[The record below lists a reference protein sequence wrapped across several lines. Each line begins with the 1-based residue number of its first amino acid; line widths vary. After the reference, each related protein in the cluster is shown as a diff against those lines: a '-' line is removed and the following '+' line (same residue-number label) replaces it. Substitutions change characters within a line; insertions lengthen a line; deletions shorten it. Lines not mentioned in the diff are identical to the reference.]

1 MTNKLALFAALVAM
15 ILVGCAKKDE
25 AATDTGG
32 STGSTAAST
41 TGGGDDKKTTENT
54 EDSKPT
60 EGKDATKDQLVGTW
74 TAEMNE
80 EDGMKMTAKMVMVV
94 NADDTYKADI
104 TGHFEGENSG
114 IKMSGD
120 IVATQTGKWTLE
132 AGTWTSTPDAGATKG
147 GVENFKYE
155 ATDPKMQE
163 ALKGQDEKMKS
174 AFEENFTKSLEKE
187 QKQTLK
193 TISATEMVT
202 ENVPT
207 DGKPG
212 KEQTWKK
219 G

>member
-25 AATDTGG
+25 AGTDTGG
-32 STGSTAAST
+32 STGSTASSS
-41 TGGGDDKKTTENT
+41 TGGGDDKKTA
-54 EDSKPT
+54 EDTKPT
-60 EGKDATKDQLVGTW
+60 EGKDATKDQMVGTW

-80 EDGMKMTAKMVMVV
+80 EDGMKMTAKMIMVI

-104 TGHFEGENSG
+104 TGHFEGENNG

-120 IVATQTGKWTLE
+120 ITATQTGKWKLE
-132 AGTWTSTPDAGATKG
+132 AGVWTSMPDAGATKG
-147 GVENFKYE
+147 GAENFKYE
-155 ATDPKMQE
+155 ATDPKIQE
-163 ALKGQDEKMKS
+163 ALKGQGDKMKS
-174 AFEENFTKSLEKE
+174 AFDENFLKSLEKE
-187 QKQTLK
+187 QKQTVK

-202 ENVPT
+202 ENM
-207 DGKPG
+207 G